1 MSKIINSKTKEYI
14 QTLRESDEVKAYTA
28 AIGTFRADNEAK
40 TLLKEVQEAQQTLR
54 IFRQGGFDGIAEQE
68 KKVRALQGQISKNKK
83 IQDLIKAQD
92 NLQSLIGSLADEISQ
107 GINFPFTQPQ
117 RGGCCG

>member
-14 QTLRESDEVKAYTA
+14 ETLKESTEVQAYAA
-28 AIGTFRADNEAK
+28 AIKSFKGDSTAK
-40 TLLKEVQEAQQTLR
+40 TLLKEVQEARQTLA
-54 IFRQGGFDGIAEQE
+54 IFRQGGFDGLAEQE
-68 KKVRALQGQISKNKK
+68 KKVKELQGRMSKNKQ

-92 NLQSLIGSLADEISQ
+92 NLQLLVGSLADEISQ

>member
-1 MSKIINSKTKEYI
+1 MSKIINSKTKEFI
-14 QTLRESDEVKAYTA
+14 ETLKESTEVQAYTA
-28 AIGTFRADNEAK
+28 AVKAFKGDNTAK
-40 TLLKEVQEAQQTLR
+40 TLLKEVQEARQTLA
-54 IFRQGGFDGIAEQE
+54 IFRQGGFDGLAEQE
-68 KKVRALQGQISKNKK
+68 KKVRDLQSQMSKNKA

>member
-1 MSKIINSKTKEYI
+1 MSKIINSKTKEFI
-14 QTLRESDEVKAYTA
+14 ETLKESTEVQAYTA
-28 AIGTFRADNEAK
+28 AVKAFKGDNTAK
-40 TLLKEVQEAQQTLR
+40 TLLKEVQEARQTLA
-54 IFRQGGFDGIAEQE
+54 IFRQGGFDGLAEQE
-68 KKVRALQGQISKNKK
+68 KKVRDLQSQMSKNKA

-92 NLQSLIGSLADEISQ
+92 NLQSLVGNLADEISQ